1 MIFPFLFEFLYSYL
15 NKNRRND
22 VFTYSSKACTYLNI
36 AHLFISGIFIGE
48 RIPLVVFGMAK
59 VKHVRISAVL
69 SGLKLEATLQNVNA
83 SATHRERVKGV
94 LKRKSHET
102 SATAHVGHA
111 MIVLLEGE
119 PPNMQYI
126 SEYSSFSRFSF
137 SFRFGPFRVSIVIEK
152 GF

>member
-1 MIFPFLFEFLYSYL
+1 M
-15 NKNRRND
+15 
-22 VFTYSSKACTYLNI
+22 
-36 AHLFISGIFIGE
+36 
-48 RIPLVVFGMAK
+48 FGMAK
-59 VKHVRISAVL
+59 VKHVRISAML

-119 PPNMQYI
+119 PPNMQYV
-126 SEYSSFSRFSF
+126 SEYSTFSKFIRLLVAQPLKQSTLTYLCYQSRYAFCF
-137 SFRFGPFRVSIVIEK
+137 TGLW
-152 GF
+152 

>member
-1 MIFPFLFEFLYSYL
+1 
-15 NKNRRND
+15 
-22 VFTYSSKACTYLNI
+22 
-36 AHLFISGIFIGE
+36 
-48 RIPLVVFGMAK
+48 MAK
-59 VKHVRISAVL
+59 VKHVRISAML

-119 PPNMQYI
+119 PPNMQYV
-126 SEYSSFSRFSF
+126 SEYSTFSKFIRFLIVLPLK
-137 SFRFGPFRVSIVIEK
+137 RSILTSLCYEPLHMFYFT
-152 GF
+152 GLW

>member
-1 MIFPFLFEFLYSYL
+1 
-15 NKNRRND
+15 
-22 VFTYSSKACTYLNI
+22 
-36 AHLFISGIFIGE
+36 
-48 RIPLVVFGMAK
+48 MAK
-59 VKHVRISAVL
+59 VKHVRISAML

-119 PPNMQYI
+119 PPNMQYVSYRLI
-126 SEYSSFSRFSF
+126 LYVYLFVFHSDYFLLEWTFGSRKLYRNSCTPLIQHFLLF
-137 SFRFGPFRVSIVIEK
+137 TGLW
-152 GF
+152 